1 MFKTFSFKFI
11 AVVLISIAMLLS
23 CQSLFGTKQAGT
35 PGEVEDEAR
44 LAKRTAA
51 SLPAADE
58 DYFADMD
65 GGLKLSPEEV
75 KGRNTWI
82 VWTGGND
89 NFWDDISKLSYGTL
103 DFLKKLSSHPSIKF
117 SWDNRW

>member
-1 MFKTFSFKFI
+1 MLKRPIVMFLL
-11 AVVLISIAMLLS
+11 AVAVPIILFLS
-23 CQSLFGTKQAGT
+23 CQSLPFFPHQAGT

-51 SLPAADE
+51 SFPAADE

-65 GGLKLSPEEV
+65 GGVKLTPEEV

-82 VWTGGND
+82 IRTGGND
-89 NFWDDISKLSYGTL
+89 NFWDDLSRLSYGTL
-103 DFLKKLSSHPSIKF
+103 DFLK
-117 SWDNRW
+117 